1 MQIKTWEARTAKNI
15 TLIELS
21 KKTGIGKSTL
31 NNIENGKTSP
41 TLFQLEMIAIALG
54 KKSQICLILIT
65 SK

>member
-54 KKSQICLILIT
+54 EKIT
-65 SK
+65 DLFDSDYK